1 MSMLFLGLKRWL
13 RSAPEVLIT
22 LLLICTIAVVPL
34 ASSTARMLVRDAV
47 SNHWRGTY
55 DILVLGQDS
64 PVVREREGKTYIEP
78 NYAVLTSPPI
88 SQNQVEELARLPEVE
103 VSAPIGF
110 IGRMADSREN
120 VSIQIPVEYLRKNPL
135 VVMRADY
142 TIGADDG
149 LLERRASNGSMYWRI
164 DARNWDGQPANGAM
178 QNPTL
183 RVDTSSLA
191 QGNIWSLQQDY
202 LGIALGVGPNI
213 ATLLTAVDPVAEAQ
227 LLGQNAPEGLEKLT
241 AFESVIDTVYA
252 DNDYTV
258 PLDQLT
264 GEEPWLEEIT
274 NLAPQFPGSYATRGY
289 FTHQARF
296 VPVLFAEN
304 VYPRTRMVAQVET
317 VEVQNPES
325 DEWLAESLAAEGQ
338 ELATFNHEVTDNV
351 RPLGHSDFALVL
363 GDTGQTDSRYLVPAN
378 SPRGTGRS
386 TLSSLTFGAEATLPE
401 NTAEYLDTQ
410 SLPQVELQ
418 GIAKADPQNS
428 LEGSPDGAL
437 AGQSTVYRQTDFYD
451 SDLNIGASAAE
462 NGNSAPVLVGGYDPS
477 SITEAHGHSSP
488 LGAYSTLGATRVTD
502 GSGDIITPQPLAPT
516 FTGRGLVAQPAT
528 ALTSLAAAKHMGVEN
543 PVTAVRL
550 RLSNLDEY
558 TEENISRLQSTVQ
571 QVESLGLSAYIV
583 AGASTAYEQA
593 WVGSYAYGTDQF
605 RGFQQVAPLGA
616 VELPYTELGVA
627 GNIVAQL
634 AGLTEFLVLTSFLL
648 GLGSLLALLA
658 LNFRVQRDNI
668 VTLHAQ
674 GFTVVE
680 RWGYLLAE
688 RAPTLAVLVG
698 GACASAWLDPA
709 YGGYVLA
716 GTVLTA
722 VIMVCLLGVIA
733 SRAKPVLPSN
743 HRLNRIFPLG
753 LMMPLALALIAVILI
768 ASYAAVPAVLARVE
782 VTELGQRVSE
792 QTLPVFIGL
801 MALSFLTVTVLV
813 SSAWSAGLAERIS
826 ALRILWEQ
834 GHTRALLMGKVL
846 KEWLLALAVSLLASA
861 VLYLGFINLGGGIPG
876 VGQGEELPLVWLLLV
891 VVLFALPLL
900 TLYVHAIRVVTRG
913 ARR

>member
-1 MSMLFLGLKRWL
+1 MYILFLGLKRWL

-22 LLLICTIAVVPL
+22 LLLVCAIVAVPL
-34 ASSTARMLVRDAV
+34 ASSTSRMLVRDAV
-47 SNHWRGTY
+47 SSHWRGTY
-55 DILVLGQDS
+55 DILVLAQDS
-64 PVVREREGKTYIEP
+64 PVVREHEGKTYIEP
-78 NYAVLTSPPI
+78 NYGVLTSPSI
-88 SQNQVEELARLPEVE
+88 GQDQVEELASLPEVE

-120 VSIQIPVEYLRKNPL
+120 VSFQIPIEYLRKNPF
-135 VVMRADY
+135 VIMRAEY

-164 DARNWDGQPANGAM
+164 DARNWDGQPSNGAM

-191 QGNIWSLQQDY
+191 EGSTWALQQDY
-202 LGIALGVGPNI
+202 LSIALGVGPNI

-227 LLGQNAPEGLEKLT
+227 LLGQSAPEGLEKLT

-264 GEEPWLEEIT
+264 GGEPWLEEIT

-304 VYPRTRMVAQVET
+304 VYPRTRMMAQVET
-317 VEVQNPES
+317 IEVQNPES
-325 DEWLAESLAAEGQ
+325 DEWLAESLGAEGQ
-338 ELATFNHEVTDNV
+338 ELATFNYEVTDDM
-351 RPLGHSDFALVL
+351 RPLGHSNFALVL
-363 GDTGQTDSRYLVPAN
+363 DGAGQIDPRYLIPAN
-378 SPRGTGRS
+378 SPKGTGRS
-386 TLSSLTFGAEATLPE
+386 TLSSLTYGAKTPLPE
-401 NTAEYLDTQ
+401 SAAEYLDTK

-428 LEGSPDGAL
+428 LEGNPDGAL
-437 AGQSTVYRQTDFYD
+437 AGQSTVYRQTEFYD
-451 SDLNIGASAAE
+451 SDLNMGASVTG
-462 NGNSAPVLVGGYDPS
+462 NGNTAPVLVGGYDPS
-477 SITEAHGHSSP
+477 SITEAHGYSSP
-488 LGAYSTLGATRVTD
+488 LGAYSTLGATRLTD
-502 GSGDIITPQPLAPT
+502 GSGGIITPQNLAPT

-528 ALTSLAAAKHMGVEN
+528 ALTSIATAQHMGVEN

-558 TEENISRLQSTVQ
+558 TEENISRLQATVQ

-593 WVGSYAYGTDQF
+593 WVGSYAYGTDQS
-605 RGFQQVAPLGA
+605 RGIQQVAPLGV

-627 GNIVAQL
+627 GDIVAQL
-634 AGLTEFLVLTSFLL
+634 AGLTEFLVLTAFLL

-658 LNFRVQRDNI
+658 LNFQTQRSNM

-674 GFTVVE
+674 GFTAVE

-688 RAPTLAVLVG
+688 RAPTLAVLAG
-698 GACASAWLDPA
+698 GACVSTWLDPA
-709 YGGYVLA
+709 YGGYVLV

-733 SRAKPVLPSN
+733 SGVKPVLPSN
-743 HRLNRIFPLG
+743 YRLNRIFPLG
-753 LMMPLALALIAVILI
+753 VMTPLALAMIAVILM
-768 ASYAAVPAVLARVE
+768 ASYAAVPAVLARVA

-801 MALSFLTVTVLV
+801 MTLSFLTVTVLV

-826 ALRILWEQ
+826 ALNILWEQ
-834 GHTRALLMGKVL
+834 GFTLTLLIGRVL
-846 KEWLLALAVSLLASA
+846 KEWLLALAISLLVST
-861 VLYLGFINLGGGIPG
+861 VLYLGLINLGGGTPG
-876 VGQGEELPLVWLLLV
+876 VTQEELPLVWVLLV

-900 TLYVHAIRVVTRG
+900 ALYMHAIRVATKAIR
-913 ARR
+913 